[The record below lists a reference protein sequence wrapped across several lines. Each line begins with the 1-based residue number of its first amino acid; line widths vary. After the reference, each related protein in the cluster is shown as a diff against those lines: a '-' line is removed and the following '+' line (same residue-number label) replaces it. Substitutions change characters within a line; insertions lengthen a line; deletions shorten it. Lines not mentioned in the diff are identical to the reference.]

1 MHLSSFN
8 LCLLLQTL
16 ASSLHLHLQVSCNFM
31 YIVLLAVEIRLYP
44 FTFVFLITS
53 GTHDFAYGSLML
65 LQVPLHLFIILT
77 L

>member
-31 YIVLLAVEIRLYP
+31 YIVLLVIEIRLYP
-44 FTFVFLITS
+44 FTFMFLITL

-65 LQVPLHLFIILT
+65 LQVPLHLLY
-77 L
+77 